1 MSPRVKRARGSARNE
16 RKAGRVRPATDIGV
30 REAKLRREP
39 NFLRRFWA
47 LLGPGLI
54 TGASDD
60 DPSGIA
66 TYAVAGASLG
76 YSTLWTALVT
86 LPMMAVTQFLCA
98 KIGLVTGRG
107 LGEVLRLRY
116 PQYIV
121 VPLVGAL
128 VIANCINAGADI
140 GAIAASINLLV
151 PIRIVILVAPIGL
164 IILALQVWG
173 SYRLISTI
181 FKWLAFALL
190 AYIGSAFF
198 ARPDWLA
205 VLRGTFIPT
214 ISFNATYLTTLVAIL
229 GTTIS
234 PYMFFWQ
241 ARMEVEE
248 DIEFGR
254 HTLRERKGTTDAEMR
269 YTAADVGTGML
280 FSQIVM
286 FFIIL
291 SCAATLHAS
300 GQTHVQTAADVAK
313 ALVPLAGKGA
323 ELLLAI
329 GMIGAGFLAVP
340 ILTASSGFALSGAF
354 GWKAGL
360 STHPGRAPQFYA
372 VIVASTVIGIAIN
385 FLGISPVAALFWTA
399 VINGVL
405 APVLLVFVVL
415 LSNDAKVVGKRTNP
429 PLVNAVG
436 WLTTAAMGAAAV
448 ALFVFWGKS

>member
-1 MSPRVKRARGSARNE
+1 VA
-16 RKAGRVRPATDIGV
+16 PATAVGV
-30 REAKLRREP
+30 REAKLRKEP
-39 NFLRRFWA
+39 TAVGKFFA

-116 PQYIV
+116 PRYLV
-121 VPLVGAL
+121 VSLVGAL

-151 PIRIVILVAPIGL
+151 PVPIAALVVPIGL
-164 IILALQVWG
+164 IILALQIWG

-181 FKWLAFALL
+181 FKWLALALF

-214 ISFNATYLTTLVAIL
+214 LSFNAAYLTTLVAIL

-254 HTLRERKGTTDAEMR
+254 RALQQRKGTTDAEMR
-269 YTAADVGTGML
+269 YTAMDVSSGML
-280 FSQIVM
+280 LSQVVM
-286 FFIIL
+286 YFIIL
-291 SCAATLHAS
+291 SCAATLHAA
-300 GQTHVQTAADVAK
+300 GKDHVQTAADVAK
-313 ALVPLAGKGA
+313 ALAPLAGKGA
-323 ELLLAI
+323 ELLLAA

-360 STHPGRAPQFYA
+360 STQLTRAPQFYG
-372 VIVASTVIGIAIN
+372 VIIASTLIGVAIN
-385 FLGISPVAALFWTA
+385 FLGISPVAALYWTA

-405 APVLLVFVVL
+405 APILLVFVVL
-415 LSNDAKVVGKRTNP
+415 LSNDKRVVGERTNA
-429 PLVNAVG
+429 PLINALG
-436 WLTTAAMGAAAV
+436 WTTTAAMGAAAV
-448 ALFVFWGKS
+448 ALFVFWGRS

>member
-1 MSPRVKRARGSARNE
+1 MSSPPNPPRKTSRRASGATSVE
-16 RKAGRVRPATDIGV
+16 PATSVGV
-30 REAKLRREP
+30 REAKLRKEP
-39 NFLRRFWA
+39 TPIRRFLA
-47 LLGPGLI
+47 LLGPGVI

-66 TYAVAGASLG
+66 TYAVAGATLG

-86 LPMMAVTQFLCA
+86 LPMMVVTQFLCA
-98 KIGLVTGRG
+98 KIGQTTGQG

-116 PQYIV
+116 PRYV
-121 VPLVGAL
+121 VIPLVGAL
-128 VIANCINAGADI
+128 VVANCINAGADI
-140 GAIAASINLLV
+140 GAIAASINLLAPV
-151 PIRIVILVAPIGL
+151 PIAVLVVPIGL
-164 IILALQVWG
+164 LILALQIWG

-181 FKWLAFALL
+181 FKWLALALF

-214 ISFNATYLTTLVAIL
+214 LSFSAGYLTTLVAIL

-254 HTLRERKGTTDAEMR
+254 RLLRQRKGTTDAEIR
-269 YTAADVGTGML
+269 YIAVDVSSGML

-286 FFIIL
+286 YFIIL
-291 SCAATLHAS
+291 SCAATLHAA
-300 GQTHVQTAADVAK
+300 GHDHVQTASDVAK

-360 STHPGRAPQFYA
+360 STNPARAPQFYGA
-372 VIVASTVIGIAIN
+372 IIASTLVGVAIN
-385 FLGISPVAALFWTA
+385 FLGISPVAALYWTA

-405 APVLLVFVVL
+405 APILLVFVVL
-415 LSNDAKVVGKRTNP
+415 LSNDRRVVGERTNS
-429 PLVNAVG
+429 PLVNALG
-436 WLTTAAMGAAAV
+436 WVTTAAMGAAAV
-448 ALFVFWGKS
+448 ALFAFWGKS

>member
-1 MSPRVKRARGSARNE
+1 MSPRSRRARDSAGGGP
-16 RKAGRVRPATDIGV
+16 KTATVRPAADIGV
-30 REAKLRREP
+30 RESKLRREP
-39 NFLRRFWA
+39 NFVRRFWA

-116 PQYIV
+116 PRYV
-121 VPLVGAL
+121 VIPLVGAL

-140 GAIAASINLLV
+140 GAIGASINLLV
-151 PIRIVILVAPIGL
+151 PIPIVALVVPIGL
-164 IILALQVWG
+164 IILALQIWG
-173 SYRLISTI
+173 SYRLISTV

-198 ARPDWLA
+198 AKPDWFAL
-205 VLRGTFIPT
+205 LRGTFIPT
-214 ISFNATYLTTLVAIL
+214 ISFNASYLTTLVAIL

-248 DIEFGR
+248 DIDFGR
-254 HTLRERKGTTDAEMR
+254 RTLRERKGTTDAEVR
-269 YTAADVGTGML
+269 YVAWDVSWGML

-286 FFIIL
+286 YFIIL

-300 GQTHVQTAADVAK
+300 GHTHVQTAADVAK
-313 ALVPLAGKGA
+313 ALVPIAGKGA
-323 ELLLAI
+323 EILLAA

-340 ILTASSGFALSGAF
+340 ILTASSGFALSGAL

-360 STHPGRAPQFYA
+360 SDHPERAPQFYGI
-372 VIVASTVIGIAIN
+372 IVASTLVGIAIN
-385 FLGISPVAALFWTA
+385 FLGISPVAALYWTA

-405 APVLLVFVVL
+405 APFLLVFIVL
-415 LSNDAKVVGKRTNP
+415 LSNDKKVMGERTNP
-429 PLVNAVG
+429 PLINAVG
-436 WLTTAAMGAAAV
+436 WATTAAMGAAAV

>member
-1 MSPRVKRARGSARNE
+1 VA
-16 RKAGRVRPATDIGV
+16 PATAVGV
-30 REAKLRREP
+30 REAKLRKEP
-39 NFLRRFWA
+39 TAVGKFFA

-116 PQYIV
+116 PRYLV
-121 VPLVGAL
+121 VSLVGAL

-151 PIRIVILVAPIGL
+151 PVPIAALVVPIGL
-164 IILALQVWG
+164 IILALQIWG

-181 FKWLAFALL
+181 FKWLALALF

-214 ISFNATYLTTLVAIL
+214 LSFNAAYLTTLVAIL

-254 HTLRERKGTTDAEMR
+254 RALQQRKGTTDAEMR
-269 YTAADVGTGML
+269 YTAMDVSSGML
-280 FSQIVM
+280 LSQVVM
-286 FFIIL
+286 YFIIL
-291 SCAATLHAS
+291 SCAATLHAA
-300 GQTHVQTAADVAK
+300 GKDHVQTAADVAK
-313 ALVPLAGKGA
+313 ALAPLAGKGA
-323 ELLLAI
+323 ELLLAA

-360 STHPGRAPQFYA
+360 STQLTRAPQFYG
-372 VIVASTVIGIAIN
+372 VIIASTLIGVAIN
-385 FLGISPVAALFWTA
+385 FLGISPVAALYWTA

-405 APVLLVFVVL
+405 APILLVFVVL
-415 LSNDAKVVGKRTNP
+415 LSNDKRVVGERTNT
-429 PLVNAVG
+429 PLINALG
-436 WLTTAAMGAAAV
+436 WTTTAAMGAAAV
-448 ALFVFWGKS
+448 ALFVFWGRS

>member
-1 MSPRVKRARGSARNE
+1 MA
-16 RKAGRVRPATDIGV
+16 PATAVGV
-30 REAKLRREP
+30 REAKLRKEP
-39 NFLRRFWA
+39 TAVRKFFA

-116 PQYIV
+116 PRYLV
-121 VPLVGAL
+121 VSLVGAL

-151 PIRIVILVAPIGL
+151 PVPIAALVVPIGL
-164 IILALQVWG
+164 IILALQIWG

-181 FKWLAFALL
+181 FKWLALALF

-198 ARPDWLA
+198 ARPDWFA
-205 VLRGTFIPT
+205 VLRGTVIPT
-214 ISFNATYLTTLVAIL
+214 LSFNAAYLTTLVAIL

-254 HTLRERKGTTDAEMR
+254 RALQQRKGTTDAEVR
-269 YTAADVGTGML
+269 YTAMDVSSGML
-280 FSQIVM
+280 LSQVVM
-286 FFIIL
+286 YFIIL
-291 SCAATLHAS
+291 SCAATLHAA
-300 GQTHVQTAADVAK
+300 GKDHVQTAADVAK
-313 ALVPLAGKGA
+313 ALAPLAGKGA
-323 ELLLAI
+323 ELLLAA

-360 STHPGRAPQFYA
+360 STQLTRAPQFYG
-372 VIVASTVIGIAIN
+372 VIIASTLIGVAIN
-385 FLGISPVAALFWTA
+385 FLGISPVGALYWTA

-405 APVLLVFVVL
+405 APILLVFVVL
-415 LSNDAKVVGKRTNP
+415 LSNDKRVVGERTNT
-429 PLVNAVG
+429 PLVNALG
-436 WLTTAAMGAAAV
+436 WTTTAAMGAAAV
-448 ALFVFWGKS
+448 ALVAFWGRS

>member
-1 MSPRVKRARGSARNE
+1 MR
-16 RKAGRVRPATDIGV
+16 
-30 REAKLRREP
+30 REATPIGR
-39 NFLRRFWA
+39 FLA
-47 LLGPGLI
+47 LLGPGLVA
-54 TGASDD
+54 GASDD

-98 KIGLVTGRG
+98 KIGQITGRG
-107 LGEVLRLRY
+107 LSEVLRQRY
-116 PQYIV
+116 PRSIV
-121 VPLVGAL
+121 IPLVGAL
-128 VIANCINAGADI
+128 LVANCINAGADL

-151 PIRIVILVAPIGL
+151 PIPIAALVVPVGL
-164 IILALQVWG
+164 LILALQIWG

-181 FKWLAFALL
+181 FKWLALALF
-190 AYIGSAFF
+190 AYIGSALF

-205 VLRGTFIPT
+205 VLRGTFVPT
-214 ISFNATYLTTLVAIL
+214 FSLGAGYLTTLVAIL

-254 HTLRERKGTTDAEMR
+254 RSLHQRKGTTDAEMR
-269 YTAADVGTGML
+269 YMAVDVSSGML

-286 FFIIL
+286 YFIIL
-291 SCAATLHAS
+291 SCAATLHAD
-300 GQTHVQTAADVAK
+300 GHTNVQTASDVAK

-340 ILTASSGFALSGAF
+340 ILTASSGFALSGAL

-360 STHPGRAPQFYA
+360 STNPGRAPQFYG
-372 VIVASTVIGIAIN
+372 VIIASTLVGVAIN
-385 FLGISPVAALFWTA
+385 FLGISPVAALYWTA

-415 LSNDAKVVGKRTNP
+415 LSNDRRVVGERTNS
-429 PLVNAVG
+429 PLVNALG
-436 WLTTAAMGAAAV
+436 WVTIVAMGAAAA
-448 ALFVFWGKS
+448 ALFVFWGRS